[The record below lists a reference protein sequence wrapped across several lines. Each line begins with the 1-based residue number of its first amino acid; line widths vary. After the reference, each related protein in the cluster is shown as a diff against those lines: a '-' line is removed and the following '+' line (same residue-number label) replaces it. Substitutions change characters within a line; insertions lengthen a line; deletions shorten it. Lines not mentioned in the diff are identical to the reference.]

1 MTILKSNSRVYK
13 TAILLFTFFLIPS
26 LSLAAEVVS
35 VKKDNV
41 NVRSG
46 PGTEFPVTMELFK
59 GYPLKVLEK
68 KGDWFKINDFEN
80 DSGWIFSSL
89 VSSKSTVI
97 VNGKKSINMRSQPNT
112 TASIVAVVDRGVVL
126 TKLSTQE
133 KWVKVKHSQGITGW
147 IYAPLLW
154 P

>member
-1 MTILKSNSRVYK
+1 MIILKSNSRVYK
-13 TAILLFTFFLIPS
+13 TAILLFAFFLIPS

-59 GYPLKVLEK
+59 GYPLKVQEK
-68 KGDWFKINDFEN
+68 KGDWLKIKDFEN
-80 DSGWIFSSL
+80 DSGWIYSSL
-89 VSSKSTVI
+89 VNPGSTVI
-97 VNGKKSINMRSQPNT
+97 VNGKKSINMRAQPNT

-147 IYAPLLW
+147 IYGPLLW

>member
-1 MTILKSNSRVYK
+1 MIILKSNSRVYK
-13 TAILLFTFFLIPS
+13 TAILLFAFFLIPS

-68 KGDWFKINDFEN
+68 KGDW
-80 DSGWIFSSL
+80 
-89 VSSKSTVI
+89 
-97 VNGKKSINMRSQPNT
+97 
-112 TASIVAVVDRGVVL
+112 
-126 TKLSTQE
+126 
-133 KWVKVKHSQGITGW
+133 
-147 IYAPLLW
+147 
-154 P
+154 

>member
-13 TAILLFTFFLIPS
+13 TAILLFAFFLIPS

-41 NVRSG
+41 NIRSG

-59 GYPLKVLEK
+59 GYPLKVVEK

-147 IYAPLLW
+147 IYGPLLW

>member
-13 TAILLFTFFLIPS
+13 TAILLFAFFLIPS

-59 GYPLKVLEK
+59 GYPLKVVEK

-147 IYAPLLW
+147 IYGPLLW

>member
-1 MTILKSNSRVYK
+1 
-13 TAILLFTFFLIPS
+13 
-26 LSLAAEVVS
+26 AEVVS

-68 KGDWFKINDFEN
+68 KGDWLKIKDFEN
-80 DSGWIFSSL
+80 DSGWIYSSL
-89 VSSKSTVI
+89 VNPGSTVI
-97 VNGKKSINMRSQPNT
+97 VNGKKSINMRAQPNT

-147 IYAPLLW
+147 IYGPLLW